1 MTSEQQRRCPWCWE
15 LIERSAAVC
24 AHCNKEV
31 KPLVDRGP
39 SSGTQPAVSQG
50 TDPGTGQVGDLS
62 AGVAV
67 VSAPDLGT
75 TSGQLIWWASAIL
88 IYGIL
93 LLATA
98 LAYPSP
104 GTAVALVL
112 FVAQLTVAYFIN
124 RQLWTHMRRWPGAKV
139 RNTMVI
145 MGVVV
150 VVLFVLGWARRR
162 FLG

>member
-1 MTSEQQRRCPWCWE
+1 MTSEQRRRCPWCWE
-15 LIERSAAVC
+15 LIDRSAAVC

-31 KPLVDRGP
+31 KPLVDRGA
-39 SSGTQPAVSQG
+39 SSGSQPAVGQA
-50 TDPGTGQVGDLS
+50 TDPGTGQAEGPAAEVAAVGL
-62 AGVAV
+62 
-67 VSAPDLGT
+67 PDLGT
-75 TSGQLIWWASAIL
+75 TSGQLVWWASAIL

-104 GTAVALVL
+104 GTAVAVVL
-112 FVAQLTVAYFIN
+112 FMAQLTAAYFIN
-124 RQLWTHMRRWPGAKV
+124 RMLWTRMRSWPAAKV

-145 MGVVV
+145 LGVVV

-162 FLG
+162 FVG